1 MDFYFP
7 DSQDQIDPRYDFVE
21 EEHPPFHVRQRDD
34 QYAHEA
40 LDLPGFDGVLVS
52 KGIVDGVG
60 GSSGRYT
67 VAQRHRM
74 YRIGVRRFFRLPGGM
89 KTLGDCGAFSYVD
102 EAEPPLTPDDA
113 IDFYEGCRFDAGIS
127 VDHVILAYRSE
138 DQPTLLEEDEDDPWR
153 RRQQVTLDYAE
164 RFLHRHRA
172 RRCRFEPV
180 GAAQGWSPSSYASSV
195 DQLQRMGYSRIALG
209 GMVPLKT
216 HQILEVLTAV
226 SEVRSAATQFHLLGV
241 TRTERLADFRSFGVT
256 SFDSTSPFRQAFM
269 DDRDN
274 YHWPGR
280 HYTAVRVPP
289 VGGNAKLKR
298 RVKSGEVDQ
307 GRALQLESACL
318 QQLRALD
325 RGHSDDID
333 AALEILADYHTLFDQ
348 RDRVDVYRRLLEDQP
363 WKQCTCGICAKA
375 GIEIAIFRGTERNKR
390 RGFHNI
396 AVFAETLARRI
407 STLADD
413 EESRT

>member
-1 MDFYFP
+1 MDFFFP
-7 DSQDQIDPRYDFVE
+7 DSQDQIDPRFDFVDE
-21 EEHPPFHVRQRDD
+21 DHPPFHVRQRDD

-40 LDLPGFDGVLVS
+40 LDHPGFDGVLVS

-60 GSSGRYT
+60 GASGRYT

-74 YRIGVRRFFRLPGGM
+74 YRIGVRCFFRLPSGM

-102 EAEPPLTPDDA
+102 EDEPPVTPDDA
-113 IDFYEGCRFDAGIS
+113 IDFYEGCQFDAGIS
-127 VDHVILAYRSE
+127 VDHVILAYRAE
-138 DQPTLLEEDEDDPWR
+138 VQPSLLDEDDLWR
-153 RRQQVTLDYAE
+153 RRQQITLEYAAE
-164 RFLHRHRA
+164 FLKRHRA
-172 RRCRFEPV
+172 RSCRFEPV

-195 DQLQRMGYSRIALG
+195 EQLQRMGYSRIALG

-226 SEVRSAATQFHLLGV
+226 SDVRDPATRLHLLGV
-241 TRTERLADFRSFGVT
+241 TRTEQLSEFRTFGVT
-256 SFDSTSPFRQAFM
+256 SFDSTSSFRQAFM

-274 YHWPGR
+274 YHWPGQ

-298 RVKSGEVDQ
+298 RIRSGEVDQ
-307 GRALQLESACL
+307 DRALLLEAACL

-333 AALEILADYHTLFDQ
+333 AALEVLADYHALFDQ

-375 GIEIAIFRGTERNKR
+375 GIEVAIFRGTERNKR
-390 RGFHNI
+390 RGFHNV
-396 AVFAETLARRI
+396 AVFAELLARRLCQ
-407 STLADD
+407 LAND
-413 EESRT
+413 EGSHT